1 MEWPCDRFKT
11 NRMDPLAPAC
21 EECGFV
27 ATAHVSGPK
36 QRTATAEKSGNR
48 DPKTGQFGE
57 GNTAGTGGQS
67 GWLKRTREA
76 LRDDVPTALATLRR
90 VMASEDGKA
99 ATAAAKVVLEYSMP
113 KPRQTHRVEGKNGD
127 PLGFLSPE
135 ALVAFI
141 TGKKEGT

>member
-1 MEWPCDRFKT
+1 MSD
-11 NRMDPLAPAC
+11 
-21 EECGFV
+21 
-27 ATAHVSGPK
+27 PK

-90 VMASEDGKA
+90 VMASKDDLKA
-99 ATAAAKVVLEYSMP
+99 ATAAAKVVLEYTVP
-113 KPRQTHRVEGKNGD
+113 KPKQTHRVEGKNGD
-127 PLGFLSPE
+127 PLGVLTAE
-135 ALVAFI
+135 QLVAFI
-141 TGKKEGT
+141 TGKKEGQ